1 MERNKRIL
9 TFAEFSKEYSKG
21 DPRIDG
27 PQDKGIELM
36 KDAAS
41 ELNEPVIQGSKGEMD
56 SITSGPA
63 TSKLKTD
70 YELTPQPQRKK
81 KKEISK
87 DTEIESKSIDSVE
100 TEKIEDVDKENLD
113 NIEKKKTKTIKKI
126 KSSSKKTEEDKREE
140 TGEY

>member
-41 ELNEPVIQGSKGEMD
+41 ELNEPVIKGSKGEMD

-70 YELTPQPQRKK
+70 YELTPQPQRKD
-81 KKEISK
+81 KKEK
-87 DTEIESKSIDSVE
+87 DVEEIESKSIDSVE

-113 NIEKKKTKTIKKI
+113 NIKKKKTKTIKKI
-126 KSSSKKTEEDKREE
+126 KSSSKQTEEDKREE
-140 TGEY
+140 AGEY